1 VRPWKKTSRPQASA
15 IDWRMTSITCDV
27 KVFSMPFFSPHRQTL
42 LSAGNHND
50 FQQQEPV
57 FTLFTT
63 PRRHRF
69 GSALFD

>member
-1 VRPWKKTSRPQASA
+1 
-15 IDWRMTSITCDV
+15 
-27 KVFSMPFFSPHRQTL
+27 MPFFSPHRQTL